1 MVCQFYF
8 FKKLKVKLWYCY
20 LLVSGSSL
28 GGCFG
33 LSCAPAPPFVDLCPI
48 MGVTQPW
55 NVLGCTATCGAL
67 DLPSSLGSSSP
78 FATPGALSACS
89 SVGEKLLISELGE
102 ETGRPKATLLYGM
115 TPKKSVWLSISN
127 KTGFP

>member
-1 MVCQFYF
+1 
-8 FKKLKVKLWYCY
+8 
-20 LLVSGSSL
+20 
-28 GGCFG
+28 
-33 LSCAPAPPFVDLCPI
+33 

-102 ETGRPKATLLYGM
+102 ETGRPQGDPPLWDDSEEVCVAEH
-115 TPKKSVWLSISN
+115 
-127 KTGFP
+127 